1 MSFPLGSMTNRPPF
15 SVLAPFLH
23 NFMKHVLALV
33 VSLLVAPAL
42 ASAQTPAAART
53 LTVVS
58 ASPSGEVASLAE
70 ANEIRI
76 VFSEPMVTLGKIPAV
91 VRAPFVRIT
100 PAIAGAFRWSGTTI
114 LIFTPDAKQPL
125 PYATRYDVTVEATAT
140 AISGRTLGAAHS
152 FSFTTP
158 TVKLLSTDGY
168 RRGGRADAPFV
179 VLMRFNQPVD
189 PAAVLRA
196 AERARSS
203 RTLGAADVP
212 APTCSSAWRP
222 LTRRRWRDSTPRSR
236 RRAPPRRRRRR

>member
-1 MSFPLGSMTNRPPF
+1 
-15 SVLAPFLH
+15 
-23 NFMKHVLALV
+23 MKHVLALV
-33 VSLLVAPAL
+33 VSLLVVPAL
-42 ASAQTPAAART
+42 ASAQAPAAART

-76 VFSEPMVTLGKIPAV
+76 VFSEPMVTLGQIPAV
-91 VRAPFVRIT
+91 VRAPFVRDHAGDCRARSAG
-100 PAIAGAFRWSGTTI
+100 PARRS

-140 AISGRTLGAAHS
+140 AVSGRTLGAAHS

-168 RRGGRADAPFV
+168 RRGGRGRRAVRRHDALQPAGRPGGGAGAD
-179 VLMRFNQPVD
+179 
-189 PAAVLRA
+189 
-196 AERARSS
+196 ERAVRAVRPGRRRRSRPTRSS
-203 RTLGAADVP
+203 GL
-212 APTCSSAWRP
+212 RP